1 MFSTIG
7 KRGFVMTKKGP
18 LTKIEKFYIEHNLEL
33 GKKALSEELSRTQ
46 KAVQSHMDGVKPSTK
61 HSTES
66 KSDSA
71 STTRAGVLMA
81 RNEKGSTTMTEAAS
95 QVGDESRGKSKDLG
109 ARYTGAVTT
118 IKNQ

>member
-1 MFSTIG
+1 
-7 KRGFVMTKKGP
+7 MTKKSP
-18 LTKIEKFYIEHNLEL
+18 LTKVEKFYIEHNAEL
-33 GKKALSEELSRTQ
+33 GKKALSEELNRTQ
-46 KAVQSHMDGVKPSTK
+46 KSVQSHIDSVKPKSR
-61 HSTES
+61 HSVES

-71 STTRAGVLMA
+71 PTTRTGVLMA

-95 QVGDESRGKSKDLG
+95 QASDESKGKVKGLG

>member
-1 MFSTIG
+1 
-7 KRGFVMTKKGP
+7 MTKKGP
-18 LTKIEKFYIEHNLEL
+18 LTKIEKFYIEHNAEL
-33 GKKALSEELSRTQ
+33 GKKALSKELNRTQ
-46 KAVQSHMDGVKPSTK
+46 KSVQSHIDNVKPSTE

-71 STTRAGVLMA
+71 PTTRAGALMA

-95 QVGDESRGKSKDLG
+95 QVGDESRGKSRDLG

-118 IKNQ
+118 IKSQ

>member
-1 MFSTIG
+1 
-7 KRGFVMTKKGP
+7 MTKKSP
-18 LTKIEKFYIEHNLEL
+18 LTKVEKFYIEHNAEL
-33 GKKALSEELSRTQ
+33 GKKALSEELNRTQ
-46 KAVQSHMDGVKPSTK
+46 KSVQSHIDSVKPAAG

-71 STTRAGVLMA
+71 PTTRAGVLMA

-95 QVGDESRGKSKDLG
+95 QAGDEGRGKVKGLG

>member
-1 MFSTIG
+1 
-7 KRGFVMTKKGP
+7 MTKKSP
-18 LTKIEKFYIEHNLEL
+18 LTKVEKFYIEHNAEL
-33 GKKALSEELSRTQ
+33 GKKALSEELNRTQ
-46 KAVQSHMDGVKPSTK
+46 KSVQSHIDSVKPKSG
-61 HSTES
+61 HSVES

-95 QVGDESRGKSKDLG
+95 QAGDEGKGKVKGLG